1 MADMYSRC
9 HASCI
14 GTTSGIRTIPNAV
27 VVRQEWRRIPDVNR
41 NEKEK
46 KKRSKTKKNRCRTP
60 HSSLP
65 LSPSSIAAVYR
76 HTLRGGGFNG
86 KFEVGEGI
94 IECLFSMSTGITSS
108 YQRNNFLETDDM
120 FLEFENDLY
129 NLAGGLS
136 SMGDDSGEFNNFLH
150 FNLGLF
156 HERAQSRLLKLECYV
171 AANWFISMTIGPSTE
186 KLIFLYVVRFNQAI
200 GVCVRK
206 TFLVRCLKWADVG
219 REYIEVIKANLQ
231 RFFVLDFNDQA
242 MNRLVEHQMLSTFKE
257 FWGDCHRHFKK
268 YSDHE
273 ETRVNPPN
281 ILVGRDED

>member
-27 VVRQEWRRIPDVNR
+27 VVRQEWRRIPDV
-41 NEKEK
+41 
-46 KKRSKTKKNRCRTP
+46 
-60 HSSLP
+60 
-65 LSPSSIAAVYR
+65 
-76 HTLRGGGFNG
+76 
-86 KFEVGEGI
+86 
-94 IECLFSMSTGITSS
+94 
-108 YQRNNFLETDDM
+108 
-120 FLEFENDLY
+120 
-129 NLAGGLS
+129 
-136 SMGDDSGEFNNFLH
+136 
-150 FNLGLF
+150 
-156 HERAQSRLLKLECYV
+156 ERAQSRLLKLECYV

-219 REYIEVIKANLQ
+219 REYIEVVKANLQ

-281 ILVGRDED
+281 ILVLGRQPGYSKGLGWRPKPKARKMRTASSSSMSCSQSTEREIQLQAKLDKALEQIEWIEE